1 MNALVLHVLNNPT
14 MGCSV
19 IELKGEVITSA
30 YLDQGTESD
39 FEVACERAIMS
50 SPGQCRE
57 RTIQAEEAE
66 YKEEAYGSTQVTLYS
81 QTTLNGW
88 YREM

>member
-14 MGCSV
+14 IGCSV

-50 SPGQCRE
+50 LPGQCTWAQLCGIKGAQKLGPKE
-57 RTIQAEEAE
+57 VEVRTN
-66 YKEEAYGSTQVTLYS
+66 YDRVS
-81 QTTLNGW
+81 
-88 YREM
+88 